1 MRSPHL
7 SSPGRRRLTPRAAA
21 PALLIAGA
29 ILVAVSCGESTEPT
43 TFGDTMPPRVSVVA
57 DAPPADTAVGFTV
70 SVLDNLGIRTVH
82 VEVTGG
88 INQVYDTTFTT
99 AVSKTD
105 VPLIFGAARS
115 VPPGT
120 GVRVIATATDGAGNR
135 SLPDTL
141 EMAVGNVTPPNVV
154 ITSPTTASV
163 AVVGKSFILSLSA
176 RSALKVKI
184 VGFEGTGAMAVAD
197 SSIFT
202 SPLSDTVA
210 VKDTVSVP
218 ATATPGPLT
227 LTPFV
232 VDSIGN
238 RVLGAPVVLN
248 VQTAAASNSRPVVTF
263 GITPRAEVTDTIFVR
278 GTDGTGITS
287 LGYEV
292 LDSVGQN
299 LIFTDQTTYDGSFT
313 EIEHTFQMRLP
324 ITVFPT
330 RTRVRAFA
338 TNSNGTREYAQL
350 GGGVERRDTV
360 TIVAGVT
367 RRLPSGG
374 KVADGYYHE
383 GKDRLYLTNIE
394 RNQLEVFNFADSSF
408 KRAIHVGSRPW
419 GIAPWP
425 RDRAGTPGDTLLVA
439 NSGGTN
445 ISYVNLNPVSPF
457 NPNGEEAHRYPLP
470 NIIPYSVKTQKD
482 ASTGLLFRVRIRY
495 DFSDRPQFIGATC
508 SGPETS
514 GPCGDVILVYST
526 TPTRGQSDPFQN
538 KGTIRWENLSK
549 KMSHFFF
556 EQALGMEPGTVD
568 TLEIERYS
576 ADTLRGGRDSVL
588 VPFQQMAYDPAG
600 TDSGLFS
607 VLFRPLRLGFRDTTF
622 VRNSG
627 NFRRA
632 IMGEGGSVAGS
643 RAIGYDAFPGMDP
656 TDADIGQPWLLTLPI
671 FDLGITPAIEVNDY
685 VANAYSTVYGV
696 GINFDGEIAAIRAD
710 STYLLN
716 PNLRLQG
723 LLQTSGGNPG
733 LDFHPENT
741 GVNATDLRTR
751 LAFAASAEPQIEIYD
766 TYCYQRVA
774 VVPTREPVIGP
785 IKASIRP
792 TGELMLVG
800 ATIHG
805 VVMVS
810 LPDTYATS
818 CPAGPTMM
826 RASRLSRPTASAQ
839 RVARPGGVRRPV
851 TRGR

>member
-1 MRSPHL
+1 M
-7 SSPGRRRLTPRAAA
+7 
-21 PALLIAGA
+21 PALLVAGA
-29 ILVAVSCGESTEPT
+29 VLAAVSCGDSTEPT

-57 DAPPADTAVGFTV
+57 DDAPPADTAVGFTV
-70 SVLDNLGIRTVH
+70 NVLDNLGIRTIH
-82 VEVTGG
+82 VEVSGG
-88 INQVYDTTFTT
+88 INEVFDTTFTT

-105 VPLIFGAARS
+105 VPLIFGAPRS

-120 GVRVIATATDGAGNR
+120 GVRVVATATDGAGNR

-141 EMAVGNVTPPNVV
+141 ELAVGNVTPPSVV
-154 ITSPTTASV
+154 ITSPTPATV

-176 RSALKVKI
+176 RSALKVKV
-184 VGFEGTGAMAVAD
+184 VGFEATGAVTASD
-197 SSIFT
+197 SSIFS

-210 VKDTVSVP
+210 IKDTVSVP
-218 ATATPGPLT
+218 AAATPGPLT

-238 RVLGAPVVLN
+238 RVLGSPVVLN

-278 GTDGTGITS
+278 GSDGTGITA

-292 LDSVGQN
+292 LDSLGQV
-299 LIFTDQTTYDGSFT
+299 LIFSDQQTYDGTFT

-330 RTRVRAFA
+330 GTRVRAFA
-338 TNSNGTREYAQL
+338 TNSNGTREFAQL
-350 GGGVERRDTV
+350 TGGIERRDTV

-374 KVADGYYHE
+374 KVADGYYHQ

-419 GIAPWP
+419 GIVPWP
-425 RDRAGTPGDTLLVA
+425 RDRNGTAGDTLLVA

-457 NPNGEEAHRYPLP
+457 NPNGEEVHRYPLP
-470 NIIPYSVKTQKD
+470 NIVAYSVKTQKD
-482 ASTGLLFRVRIRY
+482 ASTGLLFRVRTMY
-495 DFSDRPQFIGATC
+495 DYSDRPQFLGATC
-508 SGPETS
+508 TGGTTS
-514 GPCGDVILVYST
+514 GPCGDVILVYTT
-526 TPTRGQSDPFQN
+526 TPTGGQSTPFPN
-538 KGTIRWENLSK
+538 KGTIRWENLNK
-549 KMSHFFF
+549 KSSHFFF
-556 EQALGMEPGTVD
+556 EPAVGMEPGTVD

-588 VPFQQMAYDPAG
+588 VPFEQWSYSPSG
-600 TDSGLFS
+600 TDSALFS
-607 VLFRPLRLGFRDTTF
+607 ILFRPIRLGFRDTTF

-627 NFRRA
+627 NFRRV
-632 IMGEGGSVAGS
+632 IIGEGGSVQGS
-643 RAIGYDAFPGMDP
+643 RAVGYDVFPGMDP
-656 TDADIGQPWLLTLPI
+656 TDGFINDPWILQTPV
-671 FDLGITPAIEVNDY
+671 FDRGVSRAIDVVDY
-685 VANAYSTVYGV
+685 VGNTFATLYGV

-710 STYLLN
+710 STYLIN

-733 LDFHPENT
+733 LDFHPQNT

-751 LAFAASAEPQIEIYD
+751 LAFAASSEPQIEIYD

-792 TGELMLVG
+792 NGELMLVG

-810 LPDTYATS
+810 LPDTYATT

-826 RASRLSRPTASAQ
+826 RASRL
-839 RVARPGGVRRPV
+839 ARPAVDAQQAASPRGVRRQATV
-851 TRGR
+851 RR